1 MAAAIPAIML
11 AVTVASTAYSMSQSH
26 KAGKERQAEYDR
38 QAAQTKEQA
47 AQLYQDTQD
56 QHRRMLSRQNAI
68 YGASGVT
75 GEGSPLLVEHES
87 LRQSK
92 EQLRRIQQAGET
104 NSQALLEQGQNAYQV
119 GQAEGIKSLLGGAA
133 NTYGIGRSYNW
144 W

>member
-1 MAAAIPAIML
+1 MAAAIPAIAL
-11 AVTVASTAYSMSQSH
+11 AVSAASTAYSFIQNR
-26 KAGKERQAEYDR
+26 KAGEQRQEEFNR

-56 QHRRMLSRQNAI
+56 QHRRMLARQNAI
-68 YGASGVT
+68 YGASGLT
-75 GEGSPLLVEHES
+75 SEGSPLLVEHES

-104 NSQALLEQGQNAYQV
+104 NSQALLEQGRNAYQV